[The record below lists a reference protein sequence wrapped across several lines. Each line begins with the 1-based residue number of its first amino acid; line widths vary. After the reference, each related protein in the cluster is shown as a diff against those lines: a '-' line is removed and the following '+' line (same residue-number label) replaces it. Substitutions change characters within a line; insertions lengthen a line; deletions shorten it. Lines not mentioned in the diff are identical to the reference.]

1 MQSYSITIEQFTKQV
16 YPNLGAATM
25 VGYNGQAPGPT
36 FRIDRGVETV
46 IRFLNKGTNNAA
58 VHLHG
63 SFNHAPWDGW
73 ANDEMAPNQWKVRAD
88 W

>member
-1 MQSYSITIEQFTKQV
+1 
-16 YPNLGAATM
+16 M